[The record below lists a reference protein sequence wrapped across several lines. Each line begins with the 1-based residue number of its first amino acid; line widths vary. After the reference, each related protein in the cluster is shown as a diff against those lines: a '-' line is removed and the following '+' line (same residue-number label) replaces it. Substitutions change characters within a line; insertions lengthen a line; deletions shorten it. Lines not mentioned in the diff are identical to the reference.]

1 MTTPSFSVSR
11 MDPICW
17 SHCGFSLLNTLSFC
31 RTAAIEKT
39 YARELTASLTLLSS
53 PQNELAQEC
62 GHYSRL
68 RAERRSKFAFE
79 SGQTPCGEGK
89 CIASTKAR
97 RASEP
102 AELIDLLRD
111 NKSKERFFRSRCQ
124 RGTAAFAVACP
135 FSGTQESV
143 DFGIARS
150 EGAVRVGY
158 AERRTIPS
166 LRILCWRVDRFIPRC
181 AAAPLWPATTQL
193 HCSRALRI
201 CSRSDCSRTS

>member
-97 RASEP
+97 RASET

-111 NKSKERFFRSRCQ
+111 NKPKECSLDH
-124 RGTAAFAVACP
+124 AASVALP
-135 FSGTQESV
+135 H
-143 DFGIARS
+143 
-150 EGAVRVGY
+150 
-158 AERRTIPS
+158 
-166 LRILCWRVDRFIPRC
+166 LR
-181 AAAPLWPATTQL
+181 
-193 HCSRALRI
+193 
-201 CSRSDCSRTS
+201 